1 MREFAALDN
10 LQVWYSR
17 MTAQDIRD
25 RWGSEVGK
33 KDRRRFDRQIERAVT
48 KDSAKA
54 SSKLTK
60 LVNGRTQMISKPP
73 LIVPLSDLL
82 DDERIPIEGIVTAGL
97 QGYRRSLSGA
107 RRHLLEQFH
116 YVDAARKVVG
126 VGSVGTRAWVVLM
139 RGTDNDESLI
149 LQLKEAGQSVLAP
162 YAGRSRFNNQGQRVV
177 VGQQLLQASS
187 DTFLGWNRMPS
198 LDGASRDFYIRQ
210 LWDWKLSADVEKQS
224 RATMAIYGQMCGWTL
239 ARAHARSGDRI
250 AIAAYLGLGDVF
262 DVAMVEFAEAYADQ
276 NEEDY
281 ARWLDA
287 IRAEEVAVTLDL

>member
-1 MREFAALDN
+1 
-10 LQVWYSR
+10 
-17 MTAQDIRD
+17 
-25 RWGSEVGK
+25 
-33 KDRRRFDRQIERAVT
+33 
-48 KDSAKA
+48 
-54 SSKLTK
+54 
-60 LVNGRTQMISKPP
+60 
-73 LIVPLSDLL
+73 
-82 DDERIPIEGIVTAGL
+82 
-97 QGYRRSLSGA
+97 
-107 RRHLLEQFH
+107 
-116 YVDAARKVVG
+116 
-126 VGSVGTRAWVVLM
+126 M

>member
-1 MREFAALDN
+1 
-10 LQVWYSR
+10 
-17 MTAQDIRD
+17 
-25 RWGSEVGK
+25 
-33 KDRRRFDRQIERAVT
+33 
-48 KDSAKA
+48 
-54 SSKLTK
+54 
-60 LVNGRTQMISKPP
+60 MISKPP